1 MKKNFISIL
10 ILGCTLINIVL
21 SAITMFSVVSTNQKT
36 AAIVTDVAQVL
47 DIELGGTETEEK
59 EYNVPIENIVT
70 YSISEEMMVELKPDA
85 EGKRHFCSVTV
96 FFSMDSKHKDY
107 KKYGATIGDNELILK
122 SIVSE
127 TFQQYTMD
135 EARANQDEISAEI
148 LKKVQAKYGDSEFVF
163 DVSFSD
169 IMFQ

>member
-59 EYNVPIENIVT
+59 ENDIPIENIVT
-70 YSISEEMMVELKPDA
+70 YSIPEEMMVELKPGSD
-85 EGKRHFCSVTV
+85 GQRHFCSVTV

-122 SIVSE
+122 SIVTE
-127 TFQQYTMD
+127 VVQQYTME
-135 EARANQDEISAEI
+135 EARANQDKIRAEI
-148 LKKVQAKYGDSEFVF
+148 LKRVQSKYGDSEFVF
-163 DVSFSD
+163 DVAFSD
-169 IMFQ
+169 IIFQ

>member
-36 AAIVTDVAQVL
+36 AAIVTEVAQIL
-47 DIELGGTETEEK
+47 DIELGGAEAEEK
-59 EYNVPIENIVT
+59 ENDIPIENIVT
-70 YSISEEMMVELKPDA
+70 YSISEEMMVELKPSAD
-85 EGKRHFCSVTV
+85 GTRHFCSVTV

-107 KKYGATIGDNELILK
+107 KKYGATIGENELILK
-122 SIVSE
+122 SIIGEV
-127 TFQQYTMD
+127 FQQYTMD

-148 LKKVQAKYGDSEFVF
+148 LKKVQAKYGDSDFIF

>member
-36 AAIVTDVAQVL
+36 ADIVTSVASVL
-47 DIELGGTETEEK
+47 DIELGGTESEEK
-59 EYNVPIENIVT
+59 ENAVPIEDIVT
-70 YSISEEMMVELKPDA
+70 YSISEKMTIELLPDA
-85 EGKRHFCSVTV
+85 DGTRRFCSVTV
-96 FFSMDSKHKDY
+96 FFSMDSTHKDY
-107 KKYGATIGDNELILK
+107 KKYGETFAENELIYK
-122 SIVSE
+122 SVVTE
-127 TFQQYTMD
+127 VFQTYHMQD
-135 EARANQDEISAEI
+135 ARANQDEIRAEI
-148 LKKVQAKYGDSEFVF
+148 LERVQEKYGGSDFII

>member
-36 AAIVTDVAQVL
+36 AAIVTEVAQIL
-47 DIELGGTETEEK
+47 DIELGGTEAEEK
-59 EYNVPIENIVT
+59 ENDIPIENIVT
-70 YSISEEMMVELKPDA
+70 YSISEEMMVELKPSAD
-85 EGKRHFCSVTV
+85 GTRHFCSVTV

-107 KKYGATIGDNELILK
+107 KKYGATIGENELILK
-122 SIVSE
+122 SIIGEV
-127 TFQQYTMD
+127 FQQYTMD

-148 LKKVQAKYGDSEFVF
+148 LKKVQAKYGDSDFIF